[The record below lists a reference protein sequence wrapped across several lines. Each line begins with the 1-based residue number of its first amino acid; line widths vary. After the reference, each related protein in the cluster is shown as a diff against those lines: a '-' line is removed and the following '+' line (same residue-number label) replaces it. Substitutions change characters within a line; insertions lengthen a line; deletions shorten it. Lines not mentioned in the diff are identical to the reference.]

1 MPRMSSATTTPQE
14 RRITVTQGT
23 TQVTTDPNVVLT
35 TVLGSCVAACLFDG
49 MAGVGG
55 MNHFLLSEPR
65 EGDISFGAQSE
76 RYGAYA
82 MELLINEMLKAGAA
96 RSRMKAHLY
105 GGANMHAGMQEI
117 GSATARFAVDFLVR
131 DKIPLPFST
140 LVGNSASQIGTDKCR
155 EGRGR

>member
-14 RRITVTQGT
+14 WRITVTQGT

-55 MNHFLLSEPR
+55 MNHFLRSVPR

-82 MELLINEMLKAGAA
+82 MERWEKSRVGKECVSTC
-96 RSRMKAHLY
+96 RSRWTPNK
-105 GGANMHAGMQEI
+105 
-117 GSATARFAVDFLVR
+117 
-131 DKIPLPFST
+131 
-140 LVGNSASQIGTDKCR
+140 
-155 EGRGR
+155 

>member
-1 MPRMSSATTTPQE
+1 MRISDWSSDVCSSDLSGQGKLRRLRHASRGSLIRGSEPCAAPACPCRKDHRKMPRMSSATTTPQE

-65 EGDISFGAQSE
+65 EGDISFRSEEHTSELQSLM
-76 RYGAYA
+76 R
-82 MELLINEMLKAGAA
+82 
-96 RSRMKAHLY
+96 
-105 GGANMHAGMQEI
+105 
-117 GSATARFAVDFLVR
+117 
-131 DKIPLPFST
+131 
-140 LVGNSASQIGTDKCR
+140 
-155 EGRGR
+155 

>member
-55 MNHFLLSEPR
+55 MNHFLMSEPR
-65 EGDISFGAQSE
+65 VGDIYFGAHSE

-82 MELLINEMLKAGAA
+82 MWLLLNESMTAG
-96 RSRMKAHLY
+96 
-105 GGANMHAGMQEI
+105 GGRRRKI
-117 GSATARFAVDFLVR
+117 
-131 DKIPLPFST
+131 DKD
-140 LVGNSASQIGTDKCR
+140 V
-155 EGRGR
+155 